1 MGWIEVKQQLLT
13 LVIGVNTVWALVSYG
28 FGFWFS
34 YSLELAGRVQV
45 FGYF

>member
-34 YSLELAGRVQV
+34 YGLELAGRVQV